1 MTKSQSL
8 ENPVIAATSANLLQG
23 LPRTELQF
31 LDFLESTG
39 QLDAVSCKRARSTF
53 QSSSQHLS
61 TVLLELGLI
70 PDQKLADLQA
80 QFLGL
85 DRIQSSELPTE
96 PIADLIL
103 PPDYQRSSNFMIV
116 DVSDTTVTVATAQPF
131 QTDSIRALG
140 YFLDKQPEIKVID
153 LSSLSGHLARLAA
166 TENFATV
173 GELQSSGAAQEDDIE
188 RLRDVARDAPTIKLL
203 NRLIASAVAKN
214 ASDIHIEPAEDLVR
228 VRFRIDGA
236 LQLAEHLPK
245 ETQAGLTSRVKI
257 LARLNIAEQRLP
269 QDGRIRIPIRG
280 RDVDLR
286 VSTTPVLFGESI
298 AMRILDRQE
307 VPLDFAALGFS
318 KPDADWIS
326 RMISQPNGIILV
338 TGPTGSGKT
347 TTLYA
352 ALSSLNTPTSKL
364 FSVEDPVEFHLNGIN
379 QIQVKPQIGLD
390 FAAVLRSVLRQ
401 DPDIVMV
408 GEMRDLET
416 ARIAVQASLT
426 GHLVLSTLHTNSAA
440 ASITRLLDMGVED
453 YLLASCLRGVIAQR
467 LVRKLCPDC
476 CEKQKASPE
485 VAAMFKLSAATA
497 VHKAKGCSKCSGTG
511 YRGRTV
517 IYELLAVGPDVRHL
531 LSQHASESQLEGSA
545 KKAGM
550 TTMFDNARS
559 KIMTGETS
567 VDEVM
572 RIIAGSFG

>member
-1 MTKSQSL
+1 
-8 ENPVIAATSANLLQG
+8 
-23 LPRTELQF
+23 
-31 LDFLESTG
+31 
-39 QLDAVSCKRARSTF
+39 
-53 QSSSQHLS
+53 
-61 TVLLELGLI
+61 
-70 PDQKLADLQA
+70 
-80 QFLGL
+80 
-85 DRIQSSELPTE
+85 
-96 PIADLIL
+96 
-103 PPDYQRSSNFMIV
+103 
-116 DVSDTTVTVATAQPF
+116 
-131 QTDSIRALG
+131 
-140 YFLDKQPEIKVID
+140 
-153 LSSLSGHLARLAA
+153 
-166 TENFATV
+166 
-173 GELQSSGAAQEDDIE
+173 
-188 RLRDVARDAPTIKLL
+188 
-203 NRLIASAVAKN
+203 
-214 ASDIHIEPAEDLVR
+214 
-228 VRFRIDGA
+228 
-236 LQLAEHLPK
+236 
-245 ETQAGLTSRVKI
+245 
-257 LARLNIAEQRLP
+257 
-269 QDGRIRIPIRG
+269 
-280 RDVDLR
+280 
-286 VSTTPVLFGESI
+286 
-298 AMRILDRQE
+298 
-307 VPLDFAALGFS
+307 
-318 KPDADWIS
+318 
-326 RMISQPNGIILV
+326 MISQPNGIILV

-352 ALSSLNTPTSKL
+352 ALSCLNTPTSKL

-497 VHKAKGCSKCSGTG
+497 VHEAKGCSKCGGTG

-531 LSQHASESQLEGSA
+531 LSQHASESQLENIA

-567 VDEVM
+567 VDEVT